1 MEKCVKWVMTPDKT
15 HNYTKEN
22 YVFQQL
28 LCMKGHMSTKG
39 GYAWMFRDEKGFTT
53 FVHYCSDDCPQC
65 IETDEILKVE
75 LDECRSCNK
84 TDAPPKIKLV
94 KLE

>member
-53 FVHYCSDDCPQC
+53 FVH
-65 IETDEILKVE
+65 
-75 LDECRSCNK
+75 
-84 TDAPPKIKLV
+84 
-94 KLE
+94 